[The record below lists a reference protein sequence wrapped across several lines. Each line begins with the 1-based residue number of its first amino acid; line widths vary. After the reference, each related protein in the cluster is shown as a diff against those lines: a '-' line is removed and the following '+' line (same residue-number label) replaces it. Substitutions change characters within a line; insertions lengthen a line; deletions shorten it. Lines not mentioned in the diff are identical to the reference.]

1 MAPNHDPEDIVGT
14 EGEAPT
20 FDTTLDTAITKD
32 KSLQQRGRTAADT
45 QLEEAAIQARIHA
58 AIKENEEYRKRL
70 FKYAVRLVGV
80 CTLIS
85 TLTLAA
91 SFIWTDKANTAIV
104 TAYFTS
110 ITVQII
116 GILTVVARSVF
127 PANHLEQLIKAGDI
141 DLKTPV
147 KPNP

>member
-14 EGEAPT
+14 KGEVPT
-20 FDTTLDTAITKD
+20 FDATLDTAITKD
-32 KSLQQRGRTAADT
+32 KSLQQRGGTASDT
-45 QLEEAAIQARIHA
+45 QLEEAAVQARIHD
-58 AIKENEEYRKRL
+58 AIKKNEEYRQLL
-70 FKYAVRLVGV
+70 FKHAKNLVIF
-80 CTLIS
+80 CTATS
-85 TLTLAA
+85 TLALIA

-141 DLKTPV
+141 DLKTPS